1 MIHLSIA
8 LPLGIDSVFFSFI
21 ERLAVQNG
29 HACLDPPALG
39 LEADTPNDWI
49 SSLSRSR
56 QHHFVIGYR
65 YPPVYWKQL
74 VAQSATVALLSDADG
89 ILRQVERIQRK
100 EQVAGGVADLGTSLL
115 GIRHA
120 LDALIEMAEWML
132 HEGAGTTTIFPPA
145 VAFLAQPMAAFRR
158 IEDFYSQA
166 GVPMVTSC
174 WEGFAAEAYPLLDQ
188 VQPVASDLRHAMQR
202 QLTLEE
208 STPSRLEALGAL
220 FHQDR

>member
-21 ERLAVQNG
+21 ERLAVQNC
-29 HACLDPPALG
+29 HACLDPPAQG
-39 LEADTPNDWI
+39 LDADESGDWI

-89 ILRQVERIQRK
+89 ILRQVERISWKQ
-100 EQVAGGVADLGTSLL
+100 QQAGSVTDLGKGLQ

-132 HEGAGTTTIFPPA
+132 HEGAGSTTILPPA
-145 VAFLAQPMAAFRR
+145 VAFMSHPMAAFRR
-158 IEDFYSQA
+158 LEDFYSQA
-166 GVPMVTSC
+166 GVPMTTSC
-174 WEGFAAEAYPLLDQ
+174 WEGFAKEASPLLDQ
-188 VQPVASDLRHAMQR
+188 VQPVASDLRHVMQR

-220 FHQDR
+220 FH